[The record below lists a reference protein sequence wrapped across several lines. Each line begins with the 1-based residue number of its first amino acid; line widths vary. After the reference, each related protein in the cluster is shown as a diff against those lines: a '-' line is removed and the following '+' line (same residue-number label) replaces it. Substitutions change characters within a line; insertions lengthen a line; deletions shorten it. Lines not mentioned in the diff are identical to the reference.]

1 MKTFKLIT
9 KIIFGVLF
17 IAAGVNH
24 FVDPEFYLSIMPP
37 YLPWH
42 NGLVIISGIAEI
54 VLGVGLLIPQV
65 SRYAAWGFD
74 RLTDRRISGESSNG
88 KSSRALPDDP
98 APRDLAS
105 AAAAGPADPVGLLVR
120 AGRFGL
126 IA

>member
-65 SRYAAWGFD
+65 SRYAAWGLIVLLIAVFPANLQMASHPELYPTIPPLVIWL
-74 RLTDRRISGESSNG
+74 RLP
-88 KSSRALPDDP
+88 LQ
-98 APRDLAS
+98 
-105 AAAAGPADPVGLLVR
+105 GLLVADFCWIG
-120 AGRFGL
+120 AGSYTTK
-126 IA
+126 